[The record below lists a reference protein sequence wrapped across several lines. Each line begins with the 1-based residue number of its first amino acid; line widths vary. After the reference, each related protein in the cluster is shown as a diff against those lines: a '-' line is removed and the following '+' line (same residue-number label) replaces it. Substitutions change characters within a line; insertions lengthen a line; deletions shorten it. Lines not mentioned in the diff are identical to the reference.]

1 MHERMPETPLQRF
14 DASRHRGGR
23 QAERAPCRQEAPASV
38 HFQEEAQIIPWQ
50 SRALHAACSVS
61 RDRFSFTQISFAF
74 LALEGLGLVAN
85 SEDMEIAILGAG
97 AIGST
102 FAYHLAKAGHAV
114 TVIARGARLL
124 QLRTDNA
131 IVLVTGE
138 SAAVH
143 VDAALDKTRPYDLVL
158 VTVLAPQVEAVL
170 PSLRDC
176 AAKTVM
182 FMFNTFEPLTRLRE
196 AVGAERFAFGFPSV
210 IANIVEGGQLT
221 SAIVTRGALSP
232 VTDAVWGKVFTD
244 AGIPCFVEADMES
257 WLRTH
262 AAVVV
267 PVMTIG
273 VVAHARK
280 AGVSWAEAR
289 QSARAMNEGFQLV
302 RRLGHSLTPSAIAV
316 FSHLPSFLVT
326 TLLWVASRFNLFRKM
341 GAVGPREPRAL
352 IDEMSAVAPGQTLAL
367 LAIRP

>member
-1 MHERMPETPLQRF
+1 M
-14 DASRHRGGR
+14 
-23 QAERAPCRQEAPASV
+23 
-38 HFQEEAQIIPWQ
+38 QI
-50 SRALHAACSVS
+50 AVV
-61 RDRFSFTQISFAF
+61 
-74 LALEGLGLVAN
+74 GLG
-85 SEDMEIAILGAG
+85 G
-97 AIGST
+97 IGST
-102 FAYHLAKAGHAV
+102 FARQLSLAGHEV
-114 TVIARGARLL
+114 TVVARNARLEQLQRDGAIVSVGGARAPVKVSPSL
-124 QLRTDNA
+124 DPA
-131 IVLVTGE
+131 IQ
-138 SAAVH
+138 
-143 VDAALDKTRPYDLVL
+143 YDLVL
-158 VTVLAPQVEAVL
+158 VTVLASQVDPVL
-170 PSLRDC
+170 PSLTASKAR
-176 AAKTVM
+176 TVM

-267 PVMTIG
+267 PVMTIS

-289 QSARAMNEGFQLV
+289 QSARAMDEGFQLV

-316 FSHLPSFLVT
+316 LSHVPSFLVT
-326 TLLWVASRFNLFRKM
+326 TLLWLASRSNLFRKM

-352 IDEMSAVAPGQTLAL
+352 IDEMSAVAPGQTAAL

>member
-1 MHERMPETPLQRF
+1 M
-14 DASRHRGGR
+14 
-23 QAERAPCRQEAPASV
+23 
-38 HFQEEAQIIPWQ
+38 QI
-50 SRALHAACSVS
+50 AVV
-61 RDRFSFTQISFAF
+61 
-74 LALEGLGLVAN
+74 GLG
-85 SEDMEIAILGAG
+85 G
-97 AIGST
+97 IGST
-102 FAYHLAKAGHAV
+102 FARQLSLAGHEV
-114 TVIARGARLL
+114 TVIARNARLEQLQRDGAIVSVGGAR
-124 QLRTDNA
+124 A
-131 IVLVTGE
+131 PVKV
-138 SAAVH
+138 SATL
-143 VDAALDKTRPYDLVL
+143 DAAIEYDLVL
-158 VTVLAPQVEAVL
+158 VTVLASQVDTVL
-170 PSLRDC
+170 PSLTASR
-176 AAKTVM
+176 ARTVM
-182 FMFNTFEPLTRLRE
+182 FMFNTFEPLTRLRD

-267 PVMTIG
+267 PVMTVS